1 VKREGK
7 GGGNSFGR
15 SRFVQIKL
23 PGFLDQRHN
32 VPTNF
37 SDMYTEMKNFS
48 SRTVSAI
55 THLNERGMTKK
66 KSEYT
71 WRQELEE

>member
-1 VKREGK
+1 
-7 GGGNSFGR
+7 
-15 SRFVQIKL
+15 
-23 PGFLDQRHN
+23 
-32 VPTNF
+32 
-37 SDMYTEMKNFS
+37 MYTEMKNFS